1 MAELGHVYIG
11 VGARRGDAVL
21 GPWLLQ
27 GLGRQPDVLIAEELA
42 RMAEALLGEG
52 ALQDGRRLGEALG
65 ALAVAAAVGLVGVG
79 EARAADAED
88 QPALAQLVD
97 GRDLLGGSEGMAERQ
112 P

>member
-1 MAELGHVYIG
+1 MGELGHLYIG
-11 VGARRGDAVL
+11 GGARRGDADL

-27 GLGRQPDVLIAEELA
+27 GLGRQPDVLIAEVLA
-42 RMAEALLGEG
+42 RMAEAPLGEG
-52 ALQDGRRLGEALG
+52 ALQVVQRLGEAL
-65 ALAVAAAVGLVGVG
+65 APLAVVDAVGLVGVG